1 MDMAQ
6 DLSAAIRRF
15 PARQQAI
22 EERAARD
29 EEFLA
34 MCADLAAAEATL
46 HQWENRT
53 DPRRDQRCAEYRV
66 LGDDLVEE
74 IEQALSSAE
83 IIPLG
88 SRRPKSPH

>member
-53 DPRRDQRCAEYRV
+53 DPRRDQRCAGYRV
-66 LGDDLVEE
+66 LADDLE